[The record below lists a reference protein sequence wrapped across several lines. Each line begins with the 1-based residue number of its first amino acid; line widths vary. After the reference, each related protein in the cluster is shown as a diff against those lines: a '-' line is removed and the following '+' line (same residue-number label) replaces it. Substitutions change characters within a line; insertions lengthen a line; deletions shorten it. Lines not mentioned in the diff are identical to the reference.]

1 MFFVAEREHFFKPLT
16 SKYREQVVTVLCLL
30 YQRLYGAAA
39 DYGSALGR
47 EQLVEIFTEA
57 ITLAPEQSYPSSDVE
72 TDYEEQL
79 FKSPR
84 ELASWILKSLLE
96 AGWIE
101 KQLDPATLQA
111 TYPLSR
117 IGRVMTQALLESSG
131 TQVRTRH
138 RNTRNTLNA
147 LEAFLRRGEEHDL
160 LDAYE
165 YSERI
170 VSDFSDVISE
180 LEERKRELVRELE
193 AQALVEHATQ
203 EFFDFMEKRFQ
214 PDVAVRLSADSVEK
228 HRAAVTQALA
238 DIRALPKSRKTEIE
252 QRLRRLL
259 PELVV
264 PGQSVLWRLLDT
276 IEQRMRNAAEVMLP
290 ALRQALHGFTKRADI
305 IIRQLSYLNSQQ
317 DSDILDVCR
326 HLSQLDEAHYQEALA
341 QAGQAMS
348 SMDMGWVDPG
358 QIKLHERRKQRALHN
373 IILDDFEPELDQQA
387 QRESLIQQLLDQAFM
402 FNNQQ
407 LSEYIGNALRSGES
421 VSSKDLPIDDAKD
434 LLAMA
439 HIIEVAAIN
448 ANSSEFEYQ
457 VDYVGSD
464 QQGNEYFTERDE
476 FRIKLL
482 AKAAS
487 EA

>member
-1 MFFVAEREHFFKPLT
+1 MFFVAGREHFFKPLT

-30 YQRLYGAAA
+30 YQRLYGASA

-57 ITLAPEQSYPSSDVE
+57 ITLAPEQSYPVAD
-72 TDYEEQL
+72 TDDYEEQL

-101 KQLDPATLQA
+101 KQLDPATLQS

-117 IGRVMTQALLESSG
+117 MGRVLTQALLESSG
-131 TQVRTRH
+131 SQVRTRH

-228 HRAAVTQALA
+228 HRAAVNKAIA
-238 DIRALPKSRKTEIE
+238 AIRALPKADKTELE

-264 PGQSVLWRLLDT
+264 SGQSVLWRLLDT

-317 DSDILDVCR
+317 DSDILDICR
-326 HLSQLDEAHYQEALA
+326 HLSQLDEEQYQQALNR
-341 QAGQAMS
+341 AGQTMS
-348 SMDMGWVDPG
+348 SMNMGWLDPA
-358 QIKLHERRKQRALHN
+358 QIKLHERRKQRVLHN
-373 IILDDFEPELDQQA
+373 MVFDDVEPELDQQA
-387 QRESLIQQLLDQAFM
+387 QQESMIQQLLDQAFM

-407 LSEYIGNALRSGES
+407 LSDYISRALRSGETI
-421 VSSKDLPIDDAKD
+421 SSKDLAIDDARD

-448 ANSSEFEYQ
+448 SHSSEYEYQ

-464 QQGNEYFTERDE
+464 KQGNDYFSERDE
-476 FRIKLL
+476 FSIRLL
-482 AKAAS
+482 AKAVN